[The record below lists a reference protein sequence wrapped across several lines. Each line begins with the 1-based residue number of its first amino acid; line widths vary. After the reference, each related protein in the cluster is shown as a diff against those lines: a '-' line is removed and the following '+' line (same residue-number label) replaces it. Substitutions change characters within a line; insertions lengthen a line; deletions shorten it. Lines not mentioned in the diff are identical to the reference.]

1 MAHWV
6 TIATLVLQGTS
17 FVSSSFTDYRTRQ
30 ASKASRVV
38 SEQTS
43 QTEEIRHRLF
53 EQTAQTEEARR
64 KLFEAYGRAIERD
77 EVLQRTVDIPSNAFN
92 AGPQFTTVF
101 TSNFIIGAILLA
113 KVANELRQLNL
124 HVKDIRDELG
134 AQTTAMIQGWQN
146 TGFGDHIYNF
156 LRSEIDDY
164 GGGEGH
170 AFYIYNPTTSAD
182 VVFKQ
187 KVREQPLPPC
197 FGGISSDIEAIFR
210 LMWANRQT
218 LRATMPRNTADAVVF
233 HLLIPA
239 KRTMA
244 ILDRMAIHESIGK
257 LIIKGHMDEGSCYAW
272 LNFVELPPEVT
283 LHDIRN
289 LDTDTSDRKRFEER
303 DEAIMRA
310 GIGFW
315 VIAAVGGTLFP
326 PIGLAGAVGFSAA
339 CTTVMATPA
348 LEAWQKS
355 SRGPLRVLG
364 PPLD

>member
-1 MAHWV
+1 MHAH
-6 TIATLVLQGTS
+6 
-17 FVSSSFTDYRTRQ
+17 SSQ
-30 ASKASRVV
+30 
-38 SEQTS
+38 
-43 QTEEIRHRLF
+43 L
-53 EQTAQTEEARR
+53 TA
-64 KLFEAYGRAIERD
+64 
-77 EVLQRTVDIPSNAFN
+77 
-92 AGPQFTTVF
+92 VF
-101 TSNFIIGAILLA
+101 TSNFIVGAILLA

-134 AQTTAMIQGWQN
+134 AQTTVMAITN
-146 TGFGDHIYNF
+146 NF

-187 KVREQPLPPC
+187 KIRDQPLPPC

-218 LRATMPRNTADAVVF
+218 LRATMPKNKADAVLF

-244 ILDRMAIHESIGK
+244 ILDRMAIHEPIGK
-257 LIIKGHMDEGSCYAW
+257 LVIKGHMDEGSCFAW
-272 LNFVELPPEVT
+272 LNFVELPLEVT

-310 GIGFW
+310 GIGCW
-315 VIAAVGGTLFP
+315 VIAAVGGTRFP
-326 PIGLAGAVGFSAA
+326 PIGLAGAFG
-339 CTTVMATPA
+339 CYGD
-348 LEAWQKS
+348 S
-355 SRGPLRVLG
+355 ST
-364 PPLD
+364 